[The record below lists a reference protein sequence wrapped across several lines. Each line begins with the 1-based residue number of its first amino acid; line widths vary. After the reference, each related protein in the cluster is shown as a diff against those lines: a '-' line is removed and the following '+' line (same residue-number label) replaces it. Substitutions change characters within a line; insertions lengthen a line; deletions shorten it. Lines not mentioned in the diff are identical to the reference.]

1 MAGGRIPFHGEGE
14 EEEEHTL
21 RRRRE
26 GGGGA
31 DGNAPTIVL
40 AEEEDLDDDAGDR
53 SDDFP
58 AEGGG
63 EEESAQKKAN
73 DDPPSPTAMIEQPS
87 SSSPSLQSFEEA
99 RRQRRGRHG
108 FQTRAALL
116 FAAVSAAALAGLAAW
131 SNYGGGYG
139 GGYHAADGG
148 ITTPLGAGRYLEDNG
163 GDGNGDGGG
172 GDDWSSYSCD
182 AIFAL
187 TEPSSSDQCS
197 FAKTCNGGEGLYISF
212 VFCNSSLSVYGW
224 CLLLS
229 PLLLTWLVTLFRM
242 LGTTAED
249 YFSPSLEMFS
259 LRMGLPPRFAGVTLL
274 ALGNGAADVS
284 ATVSAFLMDPERGYQ
299 MSLGALTGAGMF
311 VGTVVAGVV
320 IVTAEGVPCRGALVR
335 DVAAFLITTVVVY
348 VILKSGSVGKGAITT
363 FFAMYAAFVTIVLIA
378 DVYHRAVVVPRLAEA
393 ARGRERERQER
404 EGRLAAEAAADA
416 ANEEPTAEAEFADE
430 PAAAA
435 AATPAS
441 SSLAGSG
448 TLDAALANEEAT
460 EEAGTEMS
468 LDIPRSRTQRALR
481 GASIRLMPGELPPG
495 AVSAD
500 GRPAPQPERV
510 PIRNRA
516 LNRVLMALSNYDRY
530 ERTGTTQEDPQHGAE
545 GWGVDAQTLEE
556 GERPVVLH
564 GRDGVLNRHG
574 GHNRHNADGDDLSV
588 EGGGVYSGDPMGSS
602 SPYSAMVD
610 QTIEGLEGMCAE
622 DGTLGFGAHSWRG
635 AFYDGREELRVHA
648 RETWRDDIMDNE
660 ENSKLDK
667 FLLICELPFTVLRKL
682 SVPIPCEGYY
692 CRALVALSLALSP
705 LWLGTYFLVQY
716 EINLWWA
723 GGVPYIPIMFVVFVV
738 AGALV
743 LRYAPG
749 GDANMALFVSGPI
762 AFYGFVVAAT
772 WIDAIADQLVG
783 LLGFLGVILHI
794 PGSVMGLTV
803 LAWGNSMGDLS
814 ANMTMARKGLANMAI
829 TACFAGPVFNILI
842 GLGGG
847 FSALSSIT
855 GEPYK
860 AVTLTPSI
868 ETGFFFLLCNCVLLI
883 ASGVVVNKGRIPSG
897 YGYAALALYL
907 VYVVT
912 SLVLQFTG
920 FGGGR

>member
-40 AEEEDLDDDAGDR
+40 AEEGDLDDDAGDR

-139 GGYHAADGG
+139 GGDHAADGG

-284 ATVSAFLMDPERGYQ
+284 ALRLVPPPQSSPPDVARHALPDAGHDRRGLLLPEPRDVQPEDGVASPIAGVTLLALGNGAADVCATVSAFLMDPERGYQ

-363 FFAMYAAFVTIVLIA
+363 FFAMYAAFVTIV
-378 DVYHRAVVVPRLAEA
+378 
-393 ARGRERERQER
+393 
-404 EGRLAAEAAADA
+404 
-416 ANEEPTAEAEFADE
+416 
-430 PAAAA
+430 
-435 AATPAS
+435 
-441 SSLAGSG
+441 
-448 TLDAALANEEAT
+448 
-460 EEAGTEMS
+460 
-468 LDIPRSRTQRALR
+468 
-481 GASIRLMPGELPPG
+481 
-495 AVSAD
+495 
-500 GRPAPQPERV
+500 
-510 PIRNRA
+510 
-516 LNRVLMALSNYDRY
+516 
-530 ERTGTTQEDPQHGAE
+530 
-545 GWGVDAQTLEE
+545 
-556 GERPVVLH
+556 
-564 GRDGVLNRHG
+564 
-574 GHNRHNADGDDLSV
+574 
-588 EGGGVYSGDPMGSS
+588 
-602 SPYSAMVD
+602 
-610 QTIEGLEGMCAE
+610 
-622 DGTLGFGAHSWRG
+622 
-635 AFYDGREELRVHA
+635 
-648 RETWRDDIMDNE
+648 
-660 ENSKLDK
+660 
-667 FLLICELPFTVLRKL
+667 
-682 SVPIPCEGYY
+682 
-692 CRALVALSLALSP
+692 
-705 LWLGTYFLVQY
+705 
-716 EINLWWA
+716 
-723 GGVPYIPIMFVVFVV
+723 
-738 AGALV
+738 
-743 LRYAPG
+743 
-749 GDANMALFVSGPI
+749 
-762 AFYGFVVAAT
+762 
-772 WIDAIADQLVG
+772 
-783 LLGFLGVILHI
+783 
-794 PGSVMGLTV
+794 
-803 LAWGNSMGDLS
+803 
-814 ANMTMARKGLANMAI
+814 
-829 TACFAGPVFNILI
+829 
-842 GLGGG
+842 
-847 FSALSSIT
+847 
-855 GEPYK
+855 
-860 AVTLTPSI
+860 
-868 ETGFFFLLCNCVLLI
+868 
-883 ASGVVVNKGRIPSG
+883 
-897 YGYAALALYL
+897 
-907 VYVVT
+907 
-912 SLVLQFTG
+912 
-920 FGGGR
+920 